1 MFWGG
6 FWESCTEFEDP
17 GVDFGVLEELKCSFA
32 SSVLGFLHK
41 LPDFGPSGVGTKC
54 PCSTSPT
61 VSQQH
66 LAKKSPLC
74 LWRTR
79 QELAGLS
86 TEQGCVIRDFRLEIP
101 HL

>member
-1 MFWGG
+1 MLVKNELTFSALYCNLKLKKNWGG
-6 FWESCTEFEDP
+6 E
-17 GVDFGVLEELKCSFA
+17 GVLEELKCSFA
-32 SSVLGFLHK
+32 SSILGFLHK

-79 QELAGLS
+79 QELPGLS
-86 TEQGCVIRDFRLEIP
+86 NRAGMCY
-101 HL
+101 